1 MRPTYQLCS
10 WPKLGTVQS
19 QLVLQI
25 FSLQITILMSSFVIS
40 PKSLSWCNT
49 VLLYFCIWLLRSNT
63 VFPTYYPQGT
73 KYTEEPWQGFV
84 SRALIGS
91 FFTFCPTLETA
102 SNNHSLAPTISVMA
116 IVLKLK
122 CETLREYLQSGKFVN
137 SENKMLCSSL
147 FCCQYLQAFH
157 FTCYDFPRL
166 KREQIFKVNFAKK
179 KYEIILVKSET
190 FFLISRV
197 F

>member
-1 MRPTYQLCS
+1 
-10 WPKLGTVQS
+10 
-19 QLVLQI
+19 
-25 FSLQITILMSSFVIS
+25 MSSFVIS

-91 FFTFCPTLETA
+91 FFTFCLTLETA
-102 SNNHSLAPTISVMA
+102 SNNHSLAPTISVMG

-137 SENKMLCSSL
+137 SENTMLCSSL
-147 FCCQYLQAFH
+147 FCYQYLQAFH

-166 KREQIFKVNFAKK
+166 KREQILRVSFAKK
-179 KYEIILVKSET
+179 YMKS
-190 FFLISRV
+190 FLLNLKHFRS
-197 F
+197 